1 MSNAGDHA
9 ESLPLAATVSRLAE
23 ALTSATSPHDI
34 YEAALE
40 GVRSAVGVDR
50 AAILLFDDE
59 GVMRFRAWRGLSDE
73 YRQAVEGHTP
83 WKPGEPAP
91 APVVV
96 PDVSADPSL
105 IAFQNVFARENIR
118 AVAFIPILSRQKTI
132 GNFMLY
138 WTARHSPT
146 RATVDAVMTVA
157 ALLGLAVERARQN
170 AESREHEERM
180 HAALQQEAEARERL
194 ARLAEGSQRLQISLD
209 LPVVLDEILTLAQ
222 KAMTAD
228 AYAVWRRHEDMWR
241 VAASAGLDPSFTSVE
256 LATDDRLNFTAP
268 LVIEDL
274 STSSLLESRRQAYT
288 AAGIRSLISVPLQ
301 IRGRPGGT
309 VVFYFQQV
317 HRPSDLEMRIA
328 QALGQIAASAIS
340 SAELFAEQQML
351 RQRAVKSAER
361 AEFLADVSARITA
374 LDYEPNL
381 TAIANQIVPRF
392 ADWCVVDLLE
402 GGNVR
407 RLATAHTDAAKAET
421 ARELDRRYPP
431 RRDTPGGYWHVI
443 RTGEPALFPHITDD
457 MLAKAAREPEHLA
470 LLRSVGPRS
479 AMLLPLKRGHDVFG
493 ILSLVLT
500 ESNRFY
506 DHEDLEFAQE
516 LARRASY
523 AIENARLYRQAQEAN
538 RAKDEFLAAL
548 SHELRTPLNAILGW
562 ASILRARPDGE
573 IERGLEVIY
582 RNANVQAQLVEDLLD
597 ASRIVSGRM
606 SIDLR
611 DVPLR
616 PILQAAI
623 ETVLPSAVEKAIELT
638 AQLPKPEVVIRGDSA
653 RLQQVFWNVLSNAVK
668 FTPRGG
674 RIDVCAQLTPAEI
687 AVQIE
692 DTGAGIRSEALPFIF
707 DRFKQADAAT
717 TTRRY
722 RGLGL
727 GLTLSRQL
735 TEMHGGRIT
744 ASSAGP
750 GLGSTFTVALPI
762 VERAAV
768 ALPRTTTGSTH
779 NALEGLLILA
789 VDDDPD
795 SLEMLSSLLR
805 AQRATV
811 VGATSAVEA
820 LELLQKEPPS
830 VVISDIAMPDH
841 DGYWLME
848 QLRRLAEEGGPT
860 VPCVALT
867 AFANATVRERAL
879 NTGFIAHLSKPF
891 DPDQLVHTLR
901 NAVAAT

>member
-1 MSNAGDHA
+1 VSDATENVEAA
-9 ESLPLAATVSRLAE
+9 PLAATVSRLAD
-23 ALTSATSPHDI
+23 ALASATSPHDI

-40 GVRSAVGVDR
+40 GLGTAIGAER
-50 AAILLFDDE
+50 AAVLLFDAD

-73 YRQAVEGHTP
+73 YRREVEGHSP
-83 WKPGEPAP
+83 WKPGEPSP
-91 APVVV
+91 TPVVI
-96 PDVSADPSL
+96 PDVTKDPAL
-105 IAFQNVFARENIR
+105 AGFQSVLAREDIRALVFAPL
-118 AVAFIPILSRQKTI
+118 VAKRKAI
-132 GNFMLY
+132 GKFMVY
-138 WTARHSPT
+138 WRRRHQPS
-146 RATVDAVMTVA
+146 RATLDAVMTIA
-157 ALLGLAVERARQN
+157 AFLSLAVERVRQN

-180 HAALQQEAEARERL
+180 HAALEQEAEARERL

-209 LPVVLDEILTLAQ
+209 PPVVIQEILTLAQ
-222 KAMTAD
+222 KAITAD
-228 AYAVWRRHEDMWR
+228 AYSVWRRNDGIWR
-241 VAASAGLDPSFTSVE
+241 IAASTGLDASFTSVE
-256 LATDDRLNFTAP
+256 LLHDERFAFTTP
-268 LVIEDL
+268 LVVEDVT
-274 STSSLLESRRQAYT
+274 TSALVDARRPAYE
-288 AAGIRSLISVPLQ
+288 AAGIRALLSVPLQ

-309 VVFYFQQV
+309 VTFYFHEV
-317 HRPSDLEMRIA
+317 HRPTDLELRIA

-340 SAELFAEQQML
+340 STELFAEQQSL

-361 AEFLADVSARITA
+361 AEFLADVSARMTS
-374 LDYEPNL
+374 LDYEQNL
-381 TAIANQIVPRF
+381 GAIANQVVPRF
-392 ADWCVVDLLE
+392 ADWCVVDLIE
-402 GGNVR
+402 GGTLR
-407 RLATAHTDAAKAET
+407 RLAAAHSDVAKLEV
-421 ARELDRRYPP
+421 ARELERRYPP
-431 RRDTPGGYWHVI
+431 RRDLPGGYWHVI
-443 RTGEPALFPHITDD
+443 RTGEPALYSHVTD
-457 MLAKAAREPEHLA
+457 AVIERIARDPEHLA
-470 LLRSVGPRS
+470 LLQSVGFRSV
-479 AMLLPLKRGHDVFG
+479 MLLPLKRGSDVFG
-493 ILSLVLT
+493 VLSFVI
-500 ESNRFY
+500 SGDDRFY

-516 LARRASY
+516 LARRASFVV
-523 AIENARLYRQAQEAN
+523 ENARLYRQAQEAN

-606 SIDLR
+606 SIELR
-611 DVPLR
+611 DVPLK

-638 AQLPKPEVVIRGDSA
+638 AQLPDPEVVIRGDSA
-653 RLQQVFWNVLSNAVK
+653 RLQQVFWNVLSNSVK

-674 RIDVCAQLTPAEI
+674 QIQVRSQLTPAEI
-687 AVQIE
+687 AIE
-692 DTGAGIRSEALPFIF
+692 ISDTGAGIRPEALPFIF

-717 TTRRY
+717 TTRRF

-744 ASSAGP
+744 AGSPGP

-762 VERAAV
+762 VERAAIG
-768 ALPRTTTGSTH
+768 AQRTTVGSAR
-779 NALEGLLILA
+779 NALEGLFVLA

-795 SLEMLSSLLR
+795 SLEMLTSLLR
-805 AQRATV
+805 SQSATV
-811 VGATSAVEA
+811 VGATSAMEA
-820 LELLQKEPPS
+820 LEMLQKEPPN
-830 VVISDIAMPDH
+830 VVVSDIAMPDH

-848 QLRRLAEEGGPT
+848 QLRRLAEEGGPA

-879 NTGFIAHLSKPF
+879 STGFVAHLSKPF